1 MVSFFFLDVWKDI
14 CSRGGACTKTP
25 RRLCIKTPLSPSPPL
40 LNRNL
45 LPAVSKKTVSKK
57 NKINSQKITIICF
70 RPKKLKMYSIIN
82 RYLRKKSMKSV
93 FIIEYFFDVAGQQ
106 YFSFWDM
113 FVLFWQEVKKVLDR
127 VPSIWWEKNKFWWN
141 FRK

>member
-1 MVSFFFLDVWKDI
+1 MFEKTFVVAA
-14 CSRGGACTKTP
+14 GGACTKTP

-57 NKINSQKITIICF
+57 NKINSQKITIIYF

-82 RYLRKKSMKSV
+82 RYLRKKSIKSV
-93 FIIEYFFDVAGQQ
+93 LIIEYFFDVAGQQ

-113 FVLFWQEVKKVLDR
+113 FVLFWQEVKKVLDNR

>member
-1 MVSFFFLDVWKDI
+1 MFEKTFVVA
-14 CSRGGACTKTP
+14 GGGTCTKTP
-25 RRLCIKTPLSPSPPL
+25 RRLCIKTPLPPSPPL

-57 NKINSQKITIICF
+57 NKINSQKITIIYF

-82 RYLRKKSMKSV
+82 RYLRKKSIKSV
-93 FIIEYFFDVAGQQ
+93 LIIEYFFDVAGQQ

-113 FVLFWQEVKKVLDR
+113 FVLFWQEVKKVLDNR

>member
-1 MVSFFFLDVWKDI
+1 MVSFFFLMFEK
-14 CSRGGACTKTP
+14 GGACTKTP
-25 RRLCIKTPLSPSPPL
+25 RRLCIKTPLPPSPPL

-57 NKINSQKITIICF
+57 NKINSQKITIIYF

-82 RYLRKKSMKSV
+82 RYLRKKSIKSV
-93 FIIEYFFDVAGQQ
+93 LIIEYFFDVAGQQ

-113 FVLFWQEVKKVLDR
+113 FVLFWQEVKKVLDNR